1 MDTTAKRSGCPS
13 RGLMSSGFALF
24 GLIAAMVVSGCG
36 GGEGNAG
43 SESGLAMANT
53 PLADAATVETASVR
67 VAWSPDSVYAS
78 LAPGESE
85 TFQVAFTSA
94 VSATGVTT
102 FVVPEIADH
111 VSLNPSSFASLA
123 AGQTYSIDVTL
134 TSPPGMEVA
143 EKDGVIMLRQ
153 GRRALARPLPVNLS
167 FAPKIYT
174 VTATA
179 TVGGEISPSS
189 QVVALGDVAELTLRR
204 DSEYGISRVTGCGG
218 TRLGDTYTTAPIV
231 ESCAVEAVFGEL
243 VFFGSQPI
251 NDTGIDWCADAAN
264 NYDDG
269 GAAYKRMQCEA
280 VTIAGF
286 PGQDGHFGRDA
297 LARAGQLPKI
307 GDGAAGFDYTK
318 ISNSGAELPAS
329 ATLGSSPNDWA
340 CTRDNLTWLIWEVK
354 TNDGGLRH
362 RNHTYTWYD
371 PNSPDGIPGTP
382 NGGSCV
388 GSDCDTT
395 GFVEAV
401 NARGLC
407 GARDWRMPTVDEL
420 LSINHLGR
428 VNPAI
433 DSTFFPNTPPYWFWS
448 STPEARYTDTGI
460 AAFPVRFS
468 YGGEGWGLKSYSHR
482 VRLVRSGR

>member
-1 MDTTAKRSGCPS
+1 MNSSTERSSYLLRTTKIMGVT
-13 RGLMSSGFALF
+13 LFAVTV
-24 GLIAAMVVSGCG
+24 LILIPGCG
-36 GGEGNAG
+36 GGDTNTG
-43 SESGLAMANT
+43 SEGGLTAMSANPKGT
-53 PLADAATVETASVR
+53 PSARNPGSP
-67 VAWSPDSVYAS
+67 VAWSPDSLYAS
-78 LAPGESE
+78 LAPGGS
-85 TFQVAFTSA
+85 TMFQVEFTPS
-94 VSATGVTT
+94 VNATGVTT

-111 VSLNPSSFASLA
+111 VLLNPSSFTSLA
-123 AGQTYSIDVTL
+123 AGQTYWIDVTL

-143 EKDGVIMLRQ
+143 EKNGVIMLRQ

-167 FAPKIYT
+167 FAPKTYT

-179 TVGGEISPSS
+179 TAGGEISPSS
-189 QVVALGDVAELTLRR
+189 QEVALGDVAEFTLQRNPNF
-204 DSEYGISRVTGCGG
+204 GISRVTGCAGARVG
-218 TRLGDTYTTAPIV
+218 NSYTTAPIV